1 MTTKTQLSTFLFET
15 HIIRTLS
22 INNEPWFVVAD
33 LCKALE
39 LSSPTKA
46 ILNLDEDEVALNSIQ
61 GISKGNDKVNLV
73 SESGM
78 YTLILR
84 CRDAVKKGS
93 VPHRFRKWVTAEVL
107 PQIRKTGKYEIQS
120 QQLALPEPEKKII
133 DNKNKPQYTG
143 VLSKNTKRLPHP
155 SDLAVFLCQFNGGTI
170 AGKYN
175 TLMGIPSS
183 GFLCIPESESR
194 HPQTNVANLSKNTK
208 ELAMANIITA
218 HYNGTEVFFQDDAY
232 LNATAIAKYFNK
244 RPNDWLALPT
254 TQEYIETLCK
264 KTETRKSGNATKVGK
279 SHFVKTVKGGKDLSQ
294 QGTWLHRRLAVAF
307 ARWLNVEFAIWCDE
321 QIEKILISKNQPQQL
336 ALPEPDLNLTAIQ
349 NSEETLALIIQL
361 YSYCFQAH
369 EMQEKLQ

>member
-1 MTTKTQLSTFLFET
+1 MGKELGMVE
-15 HIIRTLS
+15 R
-22 INNEPWFVVAD
+22 NE
-33 LCKALE
+33 
-39 LSSPTKA
+39 
-46 ILNLDEDEVALNSIQ
+46 
-61 GISKGNDKVNLV
+61 KG
-73 SESGM
+73 
-78 YTLILR
+78 R
-84 CRDAVKKGS
+84 
-93 VPHRFRKWVTAEVL
+93 
-107 PQIRKTGKYEIQS
+107 QIRKHFIEIEKRAKQP

-369 EMQEKLQ
+369 EMQEKLQRTNIPAQMENQIGGQYLYNFKHPLEQVMAKAKKYVHSNTERLALVKAVNNLLN